1 MVLFPS
7 GGYWLLTKPPT
18 MIRLFAELFGRY
30 QYVKRNSYLLSAVG
44 NVPACTNTI

>member
-30 QYVKRNSYLLSAVG
+30 RKKSSLSEEKRPV
-44 NVPACTNTI
+44 